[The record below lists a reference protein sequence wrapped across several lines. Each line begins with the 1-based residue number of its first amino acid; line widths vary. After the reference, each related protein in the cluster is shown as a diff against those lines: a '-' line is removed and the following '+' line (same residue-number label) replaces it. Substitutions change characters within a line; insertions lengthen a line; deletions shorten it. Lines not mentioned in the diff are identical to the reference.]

1 MVEPRAPRLTPD
13 RSYDIDTASL
23 LQSLPA
29 EQSEAVAQLVR
40 ERDHLFLLHEALIEV
55 EFAPSLE
62 PRLRIFVNAIRKI
75 GFGRVTITLRDEQLN
90 PTFVVSAGL
99 TDEEERELRERPASG
114 ELWRRRLPL
123 MERFRISQS
132 WYLPGRDVWVAT
144 EFGSALPSVLEPGD
158 DPEWSPHDSMIVPIR
173 GRDGRIAALLM
184 LDDPVDRRRPTLTRV
199 RTVELFGQQVAW
211 SIEQANLVEIA
222 QRRAGRLQRLQDVG
236 SRLARSLDER
246 EILRELARQVGR
258 VVESEGIVIAH
269 PDIEAGRTEFPLRIV
284 RGVER
289 PRESAPIAGGPIA
302 EVARTGRAVQANE
315 YDAAALAAVGA
326 DDVLGDAATP
336 TPCSVLAVPMMLGI
350 SLVGVI
356 AVHAPGRGAYSA
368 EDEEVLV
375 TIGAQAAT
383 ALTNARLFAE
393 SERDRRQS
401 EALADVARAVGESLR
416 LGEVLNLILRHAT
429 SLLQVE
435 GAFIALREGEYLH
448 VVAGVGGAQLLAGLH
463 IPLSGSLSGR
473 VVRDAQAVIANDALT
488 NPEMYR
494 PLRLVANIRKTL
506 MVPLATSRGAIG
518 ALSVIN
524 RAADFTEA
532 DARVLRRLAD
542 LVAVAVV
549 NARLFEA
556 AAEAT
561 REWTVAFD
569 ANASGMVVLD
579 EAGRIQ
585 RSNARARQLLGAE
598 SHDEIA
604 GRDFH
609 EALLREPAP
618 ARSAIAAEPP
628 DDGDVLIGGAGN
640 GGGGGGGGVRPA
652 APDPVL
658 RALHGAAVGRGTLRS
673 AARGLIYDVVAA
685 PHPNGGAVVTFDDV
699 TQHHALAERYRLV
712 LETANDA
719 IVITDLQR
727 RIVYANPAA
736 HQLLG
741 ASGDL
746 TGVQRD
752 ELVLP
757 EAAARVRETEERVL
771 AGEPQRF
778 EMVIHRYGGERRTV
792 SVSAAP
798 LRESVGQV
806 TGIVASL
813 RDVSDERR
821 ARDAVAQSESRYRN
835 LFESAEDAI
844 YTMDAEGA
852 FTSLNAATGELVGRP
867 REQLEGQPTLPLLDP
882 AESDVVRGHFERAL
896 AGEASHYE
904 CHLIRPDGSRRLLSV
919 TNTPVRQGAQVVG
932 VLGIARD
939 VTAER
944 ERAAALARSEARYTR
959 LVESATD
966 AIFTVDERGHF
977 TSVNRSLELATGRPR
992 ESLLGASVL
1001 EVVDARDHDEV
1012 WRLFTATLAGQRQRA
1027 ELRYMAASRAERT
1040 ASITT
1045 TPVEEGGRVSGVL
1058 AVVRDVTEERR
1069 LVEQLL
1075 QQEKL
1080 AAMGQLVSGV
1090 AHELNNPL
1098 AAVMAFS
1105 QLLLASPDVRGDDRQ
1120 AAETVQQETKRAA
1133 KIVSNLLTFARQ
1145 HRPHRTYTDLNRVL
1159 LDTLELRRYALRMS
1173 RIDLEVALEPN
1184 LPPTWADP
1192 AQLQQVLLNLITN
1205 AEHSLKDWSGTRRMS
1220 LRTTLDGETIL
1231 LSVSDTGRGVPP
1243 DDVARIFNPFFT
1255 TKPVGEGTG
1264 LWLSISD
1271 GIVREH
1277 GGRIRVE
1284 ARPGGGATFVVELP
1298 LVSAPDEAVAPAA
1311 LPPPAGGAGGAGGGG
1326 PAAGR
1331 ARRAG
1336 GRGGHRGG
1344 GAGAARHAA
1353 LRGDP
1358 ARPRALRHAGRR
1370 RVPGDAPPRSRPG
1383 GPRGVRHRPRGD
1395 RRGPRVRPGH
1405 RPAEPGAPVHGRR
1418 AGGSAGGGGEMKPL
1432 RPADY
1437 GCALLD
1443 IPWRTF

>member
-211 SIEQANLVEIA
+211 SIEQAILV
-222 QRRAGRLQRLQDVG
+222 
-236 SRLARSLDER
+236 
-246 EILRELARQVGR
+246 ELARQVGR

-719 IVITDLQR
+719 IVITDLQHR
-727 RIVYANPAA
+727 VAYANPAA
-736 HQLLG
+736 QQLLG
-741 ASGDL
+741 A
-746 TGVQRD
+746 R
-752 ELVLP
+752 
-757 EAAARVRETEERVL
+757 
-771 AGEPQRF
+771 
-778 EMVIHRYGGERRTV
+778 
-792 SVSAAP
+792 
-798 LRESVGQV
+798 
-806 TGIVASL
+806 
-813 RDVSDERR
+813 
-821 ARDAVAQSESRYRN
+821 
-835 LFESAEDAI
+835 
-844 YTMDAEGA
+844 
-852 FTSLNAATGELVGRP
+852 
-867 REQLEGQPTLPLLDP
+867 
-882 AESDVVRGHFERAL
+882 
-896 AGEASHYE
+896 
-904 CHLIRPDGSRRLLSV
+904 
-919 TNTPVRQGAQVVG
+919 
-932 VLGIARD
+932 
-939 VTAER
+939 
-944 ERAAALARSEARYTR
+944 
-959 LVESATD
+959 
-966 AIFTVDERGHF
+966 
-977 TSVNRSLELATGRPR
+977 
-992 ESLLGASVL
+992 
-1001 EVVDARDHDEV
+1001 
-1012 WRLFTATLAGQRQRA
+1012 
-1027 ELRYMAASRAERT
+1027 
-1040 ASITT
+1040 
-1045 TPVEEGGRVSGVL
+1045 
-1058 AVVRDVTEERR
+1058 
-1069 LVEQLL
+1069 
-1075 QQEKL
+1075 
-1080 AAMGQLVSGV
+1080 
-1090 AHELNNPL
+1090 
-1098 AAVMAFS
+1098 
-1105 QLLLASPDVRGDDRQ
+1105 
-1120 AAETVQQETKRAA
+1120 
-1133 KIVSNLLTFARQ
+1133 
-1145 HRPHRTYTDLNRVL
+1145 
-1159 LDTLELRRYALRMS
+1159 
-1173 RIDLEVALEPN
+1173 
-1184 LPPTWADP
+1184 
-1192 AQLQQVLLNLITN
+1192 
-1205 AEHSLKDWSGTRRMS
+1205 
-1220 LRTTLDGETIL
+1220 
-1231 LSVSDTGRGVPP
+1231 
-1243 DDVARIFNPFFT
+1243 
-1255 TKPVGEGTG
+1255 
-1264 LWLSISD
+1264 
-1271 GIVREH
+1271 
-1277 GGRIRVE
+1277 
-1284 ARPGGGATFVVELP
+1284 
-1298 LVSAPDEAVAPAA
+1298 
-1311 LPPPAGGAGGAGGGG
+1311 
-1326 PAAGR
+1326 
-1331 ARRAG
+1331 
-1336 GRGGHRGG
+1336 
-1344 GAGAARHAA
+1344 
-1353 LRGDP
+1353 
-1358 ARPRALRHAGRR
+1358 
-1370 RVPGDAPPRSRPG
+1370 
-1383 GPRGVRHRPRGD
+1383 
-1395 RRGPRVRPGH
+1395 
-1405 RPAEPGAPVHGRR
+1405 
-1418 AGGSAGGGGEMKPL
+1418 
-1432 RPADY
+1432 
-1437 GCALLD
+1437 
-1443 IPWRTF
+1443 

>member
-75 GFGRVTITLRDEQLN
+75 GFGRVTITMRDEQLN

-368 EDEEVLV
+368 EDEEVLA

-383 ALTNARLFAE
+383 ALTNARLFSE

-524 RAADFTEA
+524 RAADFSEG
-532 DARVLRRLAD
+532 DARVLQRLAD

-585 RSNARARQLLGAE
+585 RSNARARQLVGAE

-640 GGGGGGGGVRPA
+640 GGGGGGGGGVRPA

-867 REQLEGQPTLPLLDP
+867 REQLVGQPILPLLDP

-896 AGEASHYE
+896 AGESSHYE

-1098 AAVMAFS
+1098 AAVAAFA

-1145 HRPHRTYTDLNRVL
+1145 HRPHRAYTDLNRVL

-1173 RIDLEVALEPN
+1173 RIDLDVALEPN

-1205 AEHSLKDWSGTRRMS
+1205 AEHSLQDWGGTRRLI
-1220 LRTTLDGETIL
+1220 LRSALAGETIVV
-1231 LSVSDTGRGVPP
+1231 SVGDTGRGVPP

-1264 LWLSISD
+1264 LGLSISD

-1311 LPPPAGGAGGAGGGG
+1311 LPPPAGGSGAVLVVV
-1326 PAAGR
+1326 AGR
-1331 ARRAG
+1331 EAREEAVRLLG
-1336 GRGGHRGG
+1336 ERGVPADAAAT
-1344 GAGAARHAA
+1344 GAEALAR
-1353 LRGDP
+1353 LGT
-1358 ARPRALRHAGRR
+1358 RR
-1370 RVPGDAPPRSRPG
+1370 YEAILLDLTLSDMPGDAAYQEMRRRDPGQAARVVFVTDRGATDAARAFVQATGRPSLAR
-1383 GPRGVRHRPRGD
+1383 PFTAAALAEVLGVEER
-1395 RRGPRVRPGH
+1395 
-1405 RPAEPGAPVHGRR
+1405 
-1418 AGGSAGGGGEMKPL
+1418 
-1432 RPADY
+1432 
-1437 GCALLD
+1437 
-1443 IPWRTF
+1443 